1 MKFLRQH
8 WLNLI
13 SLSDNQIGL
22 ALLALLAGIATALV
36 ITLFRLAIE
45 IPLVLTLPME
55 SSEHYEQLTQWTRL
69 ALLFGGSLVL
79 IVTFH
84 LLRPERRGVGVAHV
98 MQRMELHQGYLPL
111 PNLVLQWWA
120 AAVAIL
126 SGHSVGREGPAIH
139 MGAGTASQIG
149 QRVGLAHHRLR
160 ILAGAGVASAIAAS
174 FNTPMA
180 GVIFAM
186 EVVLLEYSIRGF
198 IPIILASVAG
208 AIVSE
213 AIFGAETAF
222 AVPGVDMHSLAEIP
236 YVLALAVGA
245 GLVAAAYIHLVRFF
259 QRMNSLPIWLKWGS
273 LTAATA
279 LLSLFLPQI
288 MGIGYDTVNDTLA
301 GNVVMTTLFLLL
313 AGKLLLSSWAAGVAF
328 PAGLIGP
335 TLFIGAALGG
345 LMGQL
350 SAYVFP
356 EYPVSIGFYAVLGMG
371 ALMGA
376 VLRAPLAALVALL
389 ELTANPNIIMPGML
403 TIVIASLVVSEVFR
417 LPSVFE
423 VQLGGG
429 HNYQLPDPVQQM
441 LRNTWV
447 AEVMTQSVV
456 VSNRYVSPEAA
467 GFMLQREP
475 EWLLLEDDKV
485 ILPPAAVAEALAL
498 RREQQEELTDEQKA
512 AQPDSSDLDLI
523 AIPADRQQVAMI
535 SLKANLQ
542 DALDLMQQHHIQW
555 LAVYRDDQF
564 RRCVGLVSQT
574 RIEHFYRY
582 QPRGR

>member
-8 WLNLI
+8 WQNLI

-22 ALLALLAGIATALV
+22 ALLALLAGIASALV
-36 ITLFRLAIE
+36 ISLFRLAIE
-45 IPLVLTLPME
+45 WPLTSIFAIDNADQFEVL
-55 SSEHYEQLTQWTRL
+55 SENSRLLLLLGGGAALIALFHY
-69 ALLFGGSLVL
+69 
-79 IVTFH
+79 
-84 LLRPERRGVGVAHV
+84 LRPERRGVGVTHV

-111 PNLVLQWWA
+111 GNLVAQWV
-120 AAVAIL
+120 AAVIAIV

-139 MGAGTASQIG
+139 LGAGTASQIG
-149 QRVGLAHHRLR
+149 QSAGLAHHRLR
-160 ILAGAGVASAIAAS
+160 ILAGAGVASAISAS

-186 EVVLLEYSIRGF
+186 EVVLLEYNIRGF
-198 IPIILASVAG
+198 VPIILASVAG

-213 AIFGAETAF
+213 ALFGAETAF
-222 AVPGVDMHSLAEIP
+222 AVPAFDMRSLAEIP
-236 YVLALAVGA
+236 YILALGVMG
-245 GLVAAAYIHLVRFF
+245 GLIAAAFIYLVKGFQTLNRF
-259 QRMNSLPIWLKWGS
+259 PIWFKWGA
-273 LTAATA
+273 LTLTTAAISLVFPQ
-279 LLSLFLPQI
+279 LL
-288 MGIGYDTVNDTLA
+288 GIGYDTVNATLA
-301 GNVVMTTLFLLL
+301 GEVVMGTLLALLL
-313 AGKLLLSSWAAGVAF
+313 GKLLLSSWAAAVSF

-350 SAYVFP
+350 SAWFLP
-356 EYPVSIGFYAVLGMG
+356 EYPVSIGFYTLLGMG

-403 TIVIASLVVSEVFR
+403 AIVIASLVVSEVFR

-447 AEVMTQSVV
+447 AAAMSQSFVV
-456 VSNRYVSPEAA
+456 APRSVSIETA

-475 EWLLLEDDKV
+475 DWLLLEDEKV
-485 ILPPAAVAEALAL
+485 IVPPAAVAEALEVSEAD
-498 RREQQEELTDEQKA
+498 DEGRH
-512 AQPDSSDLDLI
+512 PDVDLI
-523 AIPADRQQVAMI
+523 AIPADRQQVEFI
-535 SLKANLQ
+535 SLKANMQ
-542 DALDLMQQHHIQW
+542 DALDLMEQHHIQW
-555 LAVYRDDQF
+555 LAVYRDDQYS
-564 RRCVGLVSQT
+564 RCVGLVSQT
-574 RIEHFYRY
+574 MIEHFYHY
-582 QPRGR
+582 HPRGR